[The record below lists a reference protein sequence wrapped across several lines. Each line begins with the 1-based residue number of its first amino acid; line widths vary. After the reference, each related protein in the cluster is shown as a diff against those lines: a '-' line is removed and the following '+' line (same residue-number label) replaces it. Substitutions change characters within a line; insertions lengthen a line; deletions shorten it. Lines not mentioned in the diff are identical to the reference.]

1 MNGYDQ
7 VTEALRTLVN
17 SYPGLESGETFGF
30 SELDVANGKAIFP
43 TTGGVVQSESESIT
57 GHVTQMCLYPFTIV
71 CRSSGLNQR
80 RKVTAKEWL
89 DTMGRWLE
97 RQPVTI
103 NGVEYQMQN
112 YPELTGDRE
121 IRGISRQTPAY
132 LNDTGEDKSESW
144 VISMVIRYRNEYDK

>member
-7 VTEALRTLVN
+7 VTEALRVLVN
-17 SYPGLESGETFGF
+17 SYPGLAPGETFSF

-43 TTGGVVQSESESIT
+43 TTGGVVQSEIESIT

-71 CRSSGLNQR
+71 FRSSGLSQS
-80 RKVTAKEWL
+80 RKVSAKEWL

-97 RQPVTI
+97 RQTVLI
-103 NGVEYQMQN
+103 NNTEYQLES

-121 IRGISRQTPAY
+121 IRAISRQTPAY